1 MPRAPLGDNKVVIGN
16 QLGKDE
22 PMKFILFV
30 IDDQLEKASGDEMA
44 AIDAFNDM
52 LQANG
57 YWVTAAGI
65 EHGAAAKTFDNRG
78 GAGISTAGSLYNEPE
93 HYSGFW
99 LLDLPDEATAL
110 ALAPQASL
118 ACNRK
123 VELRAYLGN

>member
-1 MPRAPLGDNKVVIGN
+1 LLETLRLCLNCQV
-16 QLGKDE
+16 
-22 PMKFILFV
+22 KFILFV

-52 LQANG
+52 LQEKG

-65 EHGAAAKTFDNRG
+65 EHGAAAKVFDNRG
-78 GAGISTAGSLYNEPE
+78 GAGLSSEGSLYNEPE

-110 ALAPQASL
+110 ALAPQASR
-118 ACNRK
+118 ACNRR

>member
-1 MPRAPLGDNKVVIGN
+1 
-16 QLGKDE
+16 
-22 PMKFILFV
+22 MKFILFV

-52 LQANG
+52 LQEKG
-57 YWVTAAGI
+57 FWVTAAGI
-65 EHGAAAKTFDNRG
+65 EHGASATVFDNRA
-78 GAGISTAGSLYNEPE
+78 GAGLSSEGSLYNEPE

-99 LLDLPDEATAL
+99 LLDVPDEATAL
-110 ALAPQASL
+110 ALAPQASF